1 MPGCCLIGPFLRF
14 GFISDGCF
22 PVSIV
27 ACEYRAKVWL
37 INWLSEEFWFDVAR
51 MSHAHTSRVLDEYQA
66 AVDEIVAS
74 CNGDLRG
81 AVRALILANE
91 QLEQRLQRISA
102 ELVKR
107 LSDDPTETLVY

>member
-37 INWLSEEFWFDVAR
+37 INWLSEKFWFDVAR

-91 QLEQRLQRISA
+91 QLEQRLQRMSA
-102 ELVKR
+102 ELVER
-107 LSDDPTETLVY
+107 LSDDPPETVY

>member
-22 PVSIV
+22 PMSIV

-37 INWLSEEFWFDVAR
+37 INWLSEKFWFDVAR
-51 MSHAHTSRVLDEYQA
+51 MSHAHTSRVVDEYQA

-91 QLEQRLQRISA
+91 QLEQRLQRMSA
-102 ELVKR
+102 ELVER
-107 LSDDPTETLVY
+107 LSDDPPETVH

>member
-37 INWLSEEFWFDVAR
+37 INWLSEKFWFDVAR
-51 MSHAHTSRVLDEYQA
+51 MSHAHTSRVVDEYQA

-91 QLEQRLQRISA
+91 QLEQRLQRMSA
-102 ELVKR
+102 ELYTCAGGYKQF
-107 LSDDPTETLVY
+107 L

>member
-1 MPGCCLIGPFLRF
+1 MNIWQKSGPW
-14 GFISDGCF
+14 
-22 PVSIV
+22 SI
-27 ACEYRAKVWL
+27 EK
-37 INWLSEEFWFDVAR
+37 FWSDVAR
-51 MSHAHTSRVLDEYQA
+51 MSHAHTSRVVDEYQA

-91 QLEQRLQRISA
+91 QLEQRLQRMSA

-107 LSDDPTETLVY
+107 LSDDLTETLVY

>member
-22 PVSIV
+22 PMSIV

-37 INWLSEEFWFDVAR
+37 INWLSEKFWFDVAR
-51 MSHAHTSRVLDEYQA
+51 MSHAHTSRVVDEYQA

-91 QLEQRLQRISA
+91 QLEQRLQRMSA
-102 ELVKR
+102 ELYTCAGGYKQF
-107 LSDDPTETLVY
+107 L

>member
-37 INWLSEEFWFDVAR
+37 INWLSEKFWFDVAR

-91 QLEQRLQRISA
+91 QLEQRLQRMSA
-102 ELVKR
+102 ELYTCAGGYKQF
-107 LSDDPTETLVY
+107 L